1 VSETA
6 RTRGDTVGALAQM
19 RRDGVNADDGALA
32 ASLYSSDASVYRL
45 VPAGVAFPRSLD
57 EVEAIVRACRDHDV
71 PLTSRGAG
79 TSIAGNAIGTGIII
93 DHSKHLNSVLSIDVQ
108 QGSARVQPGVAHAT
122 LQRHASVHDL
132 RFGPDPSSHTRC
144 TIGGMIGNNACGSR
158 ALGYG
163 RTSDNVLGLH
173 LLTASG
179 EHLRTGTLAS
189 PEDSVSQTL
198 TALRDTVAGS
208 LATIRTE
215 FGKLGRQVSGYSL
228 EHLLPENGFNVTKAL
243 VGTEGT
249 LGVILEA
256 DVRLVRDAPHRIMIV
271 LGFTDMIAAAHSV
284 PHILPFSPIACEGL
298 DRRITEVVA
307 ATRGPA
313 AVPELPAGGGWLF
326 VELAGDSLDELLA
339 TADAVRVASQA
350 LDGRLVRLPAEIA
363 ALWRIREDGSGL
375 VARTPSG
382 RPAHAG
388 WEDAAVPPSRLA
400 AYLTEFEALLS
411 SYRFHGVPYGH
422 FGDGC
427 VHVRIDFDLDDDSG
441 RRRYREFLVE
451 AARLVASHGG
461 SISGEHGDGRARGEL
476 LQYMYSQDAIDLF
489 RQVKRIFDP
498 TSLLNPGVI
507 VEPATATADVRYTA
521 PSAQPRALGFL
532 YPHDSQDLFGA
543 VHRCTGVG
551 RCVAPHPGN
560 GVMCPSF
567 QATHDEKDSTRG
579 RARVLQD
586 AMAGHL
592 GPDGLRSH
600 EVHDALDLCLACKGC
615 KSDCPTGVDMATYK
629 SEVLQ
634 RKYRHRVRPRSHYS
648 LGRLPTWLKLA
659 HHSPWLFNKVGNAE
673 ILRKPL
679 AWTAGIDSRR
689 TIPQIASRA
698 RRKNWRSSTVR
709 ASTSVSQIGATPTV
723 PGKSIVLFV
732 DTFTDNFSPQIA
744 EAMIDVLNGAGYR
757 VHLPARS
764 LCCGLT
770 WISTGQLDGA
780 RRQLRRTVQ
789 GLLPYVSR
797 GMKVVGVEPSCTAAL
812 RSDLTELIDTPEAL
826 AVAQSVVTL
835 AELLSA
841 DPDYVLPD
849 LSGVEVLAQ
858 PHCHHHAVMG
868 WGTDRALLELCGAHV
883 RTVGGCCGLAG
894 NFGAERGH
902 YDISVAVAETQ
913 LLPAL
918 RDSSPDTV
926 VLADGFSCRTQLEA
940 VSTSRGLHL
949 AEVLRRVP
957 DSLECLRR
965 PDQGFSDPPMF
976 T

>member
-1 VSETA
+1 MAETLGE
-6 RTRGDTVGALAQM
+6 RGDTVGALAQM
-19 RRDGVNADDGALA
+19 RRDGVVVDDSSLTG
-32 ASLYSSDASVYRL
+32 SLYSSDASVYRL
-45 VPAGVAFPRSLD
+45 VPAGVAFPRTAD
-57 EVEAIVRACRDHDV
+57 EVETIVRACRDHDV

-93 DHSKHLNSVLSIDVQ
+93 DHSKHLNSVLSIDTEQ
-108 QGSARVQPGVAHAT
+108 RSARVQPGVAHAT
-122 LQRHASVHDL
+122 LQRHAAVHDL

-163 RTSDNVLGLH
+163 RTSDNVRGLH
-173 LLTASG
+173 VLTASG
-179 EHLRTGTLAS
+179 EHIRTGTLAS
-189 PEDSVSQTL
+189 PEHSNSRTL
-198 TALRDTVAGS
+198 DELRDTVAGS

-215 FGKLGRQVSGYSL
+215 FGQFGRQVSGYSL
-228 EHLLPENGFNVTKAL
+228 EHLLPENGFDVTKAL

-256 DVRLVRDAPHRIMIV
+256 DVRLVRDAPHRVMIV
-271 LGFTDMIAAAHSV
+271 LGFTDMIAAAHAV

-298 DRRITEVVA
+298 DRRITDVVA

-326 VELAGDSLDELLA
+326 VELAGDNLDELLA
-339 TADAVRVASQA
+339 SAGAVRAASGA
-350 LDGRLVRLPAEIA
+350 LDGRLVRLPAENA
-363 ALWRIREDGSGL
+363 ALWKIREDGSGL

-400 AYLTEFEALLS
+400 AYLTEFEALLR

-441 RRRYREFLVE
+441 RQRFRDFLGD
-451 AARLVASHGG
+451 AARLVAAHGG
-461 SISGEHGDGRARGEL
+461 SISGEHGDGRARGDL
-476 LQYMYSQDAIDLF
+476 LQYMYSKDAIDLF
-489 RQVKRIFDP
+489 REVKRVFDP

-507 VEPATATADVRYTA
+507 VEPAAATADVRYTT
-521 PSAQPRALGFL
+521 PSTKPRTLEFL
-532 YPHDSQDLFGA
+532 YPHDAQDLFGA

-551 RCVAPHPGN
+551 RCVAPNPGN

-592 GPDGLRSH
+592 GPDGLRSP
-600 EVHDALDLCLACKGC
+600 EVHEALDLCLACKGC

-629 SEVLQ
+629 SEVLHK
-634 RKYRHRVRPRSHYS
+634 KYRRRLRPRSHYS

-659 HHSPWLFNKVGNAE
+659 HHVPWLFNRVGNADM
-673 ILRKPL
+673 LRKPL

-689 TIPQIASRA
+689 DIPQIATRA
-698 RRKNWRSSTVR
+698 RRKHWRSSVVG
-709 ASTSVSQIGATPTV
+709 AADSVSRIGATSTEPD
-723 PGKSIVLFV
+723 KSVVLFV

-744 EAMIDVLNGAGYR
+744 EAIIEVLTDAGYR
-757 VHLPARS
+757 VHLPTRS

-780 RRQLRRTVQ
+780 RRQLERTMH
-789 GLLPYVSR
+789 GLLPYVSG
-797 GMKVVGVEPSCTAAL
+797 GMKVVGIEPSCTATL
-812 RSDLTELIDTPEAL
+812 RSDLTELVDSPEAL
-826 AVAQSVVTL
+826 LVAESVVTL
-835 AELLSA
+835 AELLTA
-841 DPDYVLPD
+841 DSDYLPPD
-849 LSGVEVLAQ
+849 LSAVEVLAQ

-868 WGTDRALLELCGAHV
+868 WDTDRALLERGGARV

-902 YDISVAVAETQ
+902 YDISLAVAETQ

-918 RDSSPDTV
+918 RDASADTV
-926 VLADGFSCRTQLEA
+926 FLADGFSCRTQLEA
-940 VSTSRGLHL
+940 VSTTRGLHL
-949 AEVLRRVP
+949 AEVLRRGEP
-957 DSLECLRR
+957 AGL
-965 PDQGFSDPPMF
+965 
-976 T
+976 